1 MADFNILVGVQ
12 SGDAIRQ
19 LSNVEKG
26 VQRVGNA
33 TNRTTQRLKQHAN
46 QYNSTAVATNKW
58 AKGALQ
64 QAGYQIGDF
73 AVQVQGG
80 TNALQAFGQQGSQ
93 LLGIF
98 GPIGAVLGAGVAIA
112 AALGT
117 AFSKMGDATDKA
129 KEELDDLTKS
139 AAESN
144 AELQAVL
151 RGLSGAKEFEALER
165 IRELKK
171 EEAKLND
178 RLFNREMQL
187 DEAREKGRKK
197 RAADLEKMIQS
208 DTRAMLRVNDKILIE
223 REYIDT
229 LRNTVEMVTKVKN
242 AEDLMTTM
250 ATARTVAGQ
259 KMLDLMNGE
268 NTVMS
273 QIIPK
278 SQLVKDFE
286 EERTRLREGRL
297 NRLFREEQE
306 VMSQTVGISE
316 DLMKIE
322 RKRASIRERMI
333 RDEIRLRFRGEE
345 ELMQMPVEIDQAAF
359 NKTEQSLKKVKKEA
373 KETIQAF
380 RGFNPELKRIEGLA
394 DSVGSSFESAF
405 MSAMKGTM
413 NVRDAFRAMAV
424 DIIAELYR
432 VFVVKQITGFIQGLV
447 LDMAGMPVQGPNLPG
462 RANGGPVSA
471 GKPYIVGERGPELM
485 IPGSSGTVVP
495 NNRLGGGGVVVNQ
508 TINVTTGVQQTVRN
522 EIQTLLPQ
530 IAEASK
536 AAVMDARRR
545 GGSFANAF

>member
-33 TNRTTQRLKQHAN
+33 TNKTTRQLKQHAN

-98 GPIGAVLGAGVAIA
+98 GPVGAVLGAGVAIA

-139 AAESN
+139 AAKSN

-165 IRELKK
+165 IRDLKK

-197 RAADLEKMIQS
+197 RAADLEKLIQS
-208 DTRAMLRVNDKILIE
+208 DTRAMLRVNDKIQIE

-259 KMLDLMNGE
+259 KMLDLINGE

-316 DLMKIE
+316 ELMQIE
-322 RKRASIRERMI
+322 RKRASIRDRMI

-345 ELMQMPVEIDQAAF
+345 QLMQMPVEIDQAAF

-394 DSVGSSFESAF
+394 DSVGSSFENAF

-413 NVRDAFRAMAV
+413 SVRDAFRAMAV

-432 VFVVKQITGFIQGLV
+432 VFVVKQITGFVQGLV
-447 LDMAGMPVQGPNLPG
+447 MDMAGFPVQGPNLQG
-462 RANGGPVSA
+462 EQMVVLFLRVNHISLAN
-471 GKPYIVGERGPELM
+471 VGQNL
-485 IPGSSGTVVP
+485 
-495 NNRLGGGGVVVNQ
+495 
-508 TINVTTGVQQTVRN
+508 
-522 EIQTLLPQ
+522 
-530 IAEASK
+530 
-536 AAVMDARRR
+536 
-545 GGSFANAF
+545 

>member
-33 TNRTTQRLKQHAN
+33 TNKTTRQLKQHAN

-98 GPIGAVLGAGVAIA
+98 GPVGAVLGAGVAIA

-117 AFSKMGDATDKA
+117 AFMKAAGGA
-129 KEELDDLTKS
+129 KETKDAMEELKKS
-139 AAESN
+139 TAESN
-144 AELQAVL
+144 AEVQVML
-151 RGLSGAKEFEALER
+151 RGLTSVKELQALER
-165 IRELKK
+165 IRELQKDLIPINDK
-171 EEAKLND
+171 LFAQESRLQRAVEEGDIREEKAATKRIESYTRRALALND
-178 RLFNREMQL
+178 AIMAEEQY
-187 DEAREKGRKK
+187 
-197 RAADLEKMIQS
+197 IQKIKEQVTAVQEVK
-208 DTRAMLRVNDKILIE
+208 DVNEL
-223 REYIDT
+223 
-229 LRNTVEMVTKVKN
+229 LNN
-242 AEDLMTTM
+242 L

-259 KMLDLMNGE
+259 RMVELANAE
-268 NTVMS
+268 NVVMS

-345 ELMQMPVEIDQAAF
+345 QLMQMPVEIDQAAF

-380 RGFNPELKRIEGLA
+380 RGFNPELKRIESLA
-394 DSVGSSFESAF
+394 DTVGSSFENAF

-413 NVRDAFRAMAV
+413 TVRDAFRAMAV

-447 LDMAGMPVQGPNLPG
+447 MDLGGMPVQGPNLPR